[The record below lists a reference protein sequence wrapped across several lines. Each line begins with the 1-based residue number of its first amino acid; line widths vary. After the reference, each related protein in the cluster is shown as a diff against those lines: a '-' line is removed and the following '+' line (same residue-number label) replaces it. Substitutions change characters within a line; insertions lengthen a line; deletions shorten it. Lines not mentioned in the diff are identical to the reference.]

1 MVPLTAPVKATAV
14 VLAPLHMVCAVGV
27 LTVGVGFTV
36 ILKFC
41 EVPIQ
46 PLAVG
51 ITMTLAV
58 SGVAPAFIAV
68 KEAILPV
75 PDAPRPM
82 PGSVLVQPYVVPLTA
97 PLKFT
102 AVEAMPLHNTWLVGA
117 VTVGVGFTVITKLA
131 VLPVHPLAAGIT
143 IIVPVSATVPL
154 LVPAKEAMLP
164 APDAPR
170 PIAVL
175 LFVQV

>member
-131 VLPVHPLAAGIT
+131 VLPVHPCISST
-143 IIVPVSATVPL
+143 SYSACERNKHSVGSVTYCLICRRCNCWRRVYRYGKAL
-154 LVPAKEAMLP
+154 
-164 APDAPR
+164 
-170 PIAVL
+170 
-175 LFVQV
+175 